1 MLTPKQHMFQ
11 KFVLERKF
19 RCRRNIQSMAA
30 KAQVHLVDWLGT
42 GLSGRPQFTCSN
54 QEETEAWFVDS
65 LQQWR
70 AENGITKFVLVGH
83 SLGGYLA
90 ANYALRYPEHVEHLV
105 LVCPAGM
112 VRTSQRQ

>member
-1 MLTPKQHMFQ
+1 
-11 KFVLERKF
+11 
-19 RCRRNIQSMAA
+19 MAA

-112 VRTSQRQ
+112 VRPSQCHSSPGFVRIAAPNRTPDIHCRGLPS